1 MHLIT
6 WILHVDQTQSGKLS
20 FVYMLFVSLTVWTA
34 LNFLKISG
42 SISVIYFILNH
53 ILHHMQY
60 EIIIV

>member
-6 WILHVDQTQSGKLS
+6 CVLRVDQTQLGKLS
-20 FVYMLFVSLTVWTA
+20 FVYTLFISLTVWTA

-42 SISVIYFILNH
+42 SISVIYFIFNH